1 MIASLAQTVEI
12 KTLVNETDDEFCTP
26 LFWASSNGY
35 AKAVDSFLGKGADIE
50 KSNME
55 DFFTPLY
62 SAAASGYLEVVKT
75 LLAYGT
81 NTEAATYL
89 KKNGRGY
96 IQQQDMVMSILLRC
110 C

>member
-1 MIASLAQTVEI
+1 MHATFLA
-12 KTLVNETDDEFCTP
+12 P
-26 LFWASSNGY
+26 SNGY
-35 AKAVDSFLGKGADIE
+35 AKAVDSLLGKGADIE

-55 DFFTPLY
+55 DFTPLY

-75 LLAYGT
+75 LLAIGT
-81 NTEAATYL
+81 NIEAATYF